1 MQQSHTRQ
9 PPSPPPPSQLQLAH
23 LLVGRSHECDW
34 PGVQHLP
41 VLTRSRVGDTIDV
54 ADIDAVMSA
63 SVAAVRELT
72 QLGPALALPLL
83 EFGLSVYQLQVEL
96 LRQLKPDVVLTCLQ
110 TAHGAVLTDGL
121 MDAALHAVLGYA
133 PRVVHCA
140 AEDLAGV
147 WRDMQASW
155 VAWRGGM
162 SPG

>member
-1 MQQSHTRQ
+1 M
-9 PPSPPPPSQLQLAH
+9 
-23 LLVGRSHECDW
+23 GRSHECDW

-41 VLTRSRVGDTIDV
+41 VLTCSRVGDTIDV
-54 ADIDAVMSA
+54 ADIDTVMSA

-121 MDAALHAVLGYA
+121 MDAALHAVLGYT

-155 VAWRGGM
+155 VAWLGGV